1 MSIILTSIELM
12 TRMKPGIIPFY
23 PNTLKRISWASLFAA
38 GGCCDHGN
46 TSVICFYLFICLFF
60 IYYRAMAHDITT
72 SQLKICSDGYEML
85 IDTSLVEPM
94 AFNRG
99 SMYQFIGEI
108 CINEK
113 LTLRARIACCI
124 DGMDMELFNQALDI
138 RRKYLKEEIYPQVHL
153 E

>member
-1 MSIILTSIELM
+1 M
-12 TRMKPGIIPFY
+12 T
-23 PNTLKRISWASLFAA
+23 
-38 GGCCDHGN
+38 
-46 TSVICFYLFICLFF
+46 
-60 IYYRAMAHDITT
+60 HDITN
-72 SQLKICSDGYEML
+72 SQLKICADGCEML

-108 CINEK
+108 HANEK

-138 RRKYLKEEIYPQVHL
+138 RRKYLQEEIFPQVQL
-153 E
+153 Q

>member
-1 MSIILTSIELM
+1 MKPSIIPS
-12 TRMKPGIIPFY
+12 R
-23 PNTLKRISWASLFAA
+23 PNTLKRISWASFLLQ
-38 GGCCDHGN
+38 
-46 TSVICFYLFICLFF
+46 VVVVFYLFIYLFIF
-60 IYYRAMAHDITT
+60 YRAVAHDITT
-72 SQLKICSDGYEML
+72 SQLKICSDGCEML
-85 IDTSLVEPM
+85 IDTSLVEPL

-138 RRKYLKEEIYPQVHL
+138 RRKYQKEEIFPQVHL